1 MKVLYNWLAEFVDV
15 TLAPAALRDRLS
27 ATGTAIEALLDT
39 PAGPL
44 LDAELTINRP
54 DCLGHYGIAREV
66 AAIERRRLR
75 PLTLTAEASA
85 RLGDVSKNAA
95 GNQGIPAGSEVSVEI
110 ECPELCGRY
119 TARVIRGVK
128 VQPSP
133 DWLGR
138 RLESLGQTSI
148 NNIVDATNYVMLEL
162 GQPLHAFDLQQL
174 NERRIVV
181 RRARAGEKMRTL
193 DGIERVLSPEMCV
206 IADATRAVAI
216 GGVMGGAE
224 SEIHSATR
232 DVLLEAAWFDP
243 ISIRRT
249 SKLLGLRTEAS
260 TRFERGADP
269 EMAETASLRCAVL
282 IAELAGGEIPPNAVD
297 LYPGRREPLSIPFSR
312 VELLRVMGA
321 EVSDNEIAAILGALG
336 FAPRRVGADSSVDRN
351 ADRNAGPNAQDST
364 PNSLQAIWTC
374 TQPSWRQDVT
384 REVDLV
390 EEVARHYGL
399 DKFPARLPVSRQPSA
414 RLPHAEAEDRLR
426 ERLIGLGYYEIVTIP
441 LVNAEEDALFRTP
454 GVKPAVVANPLAA
467 DASVLRSSGLTC
479 MARAVAWNVNR
490 GQRNVRLFEIGRA
503 YSVQDGAPEETRVL
517 TLGATGLAREKA
529 VAESAREY
537 EFADLK
543 GDMDQLGELAGG
555 FRWKDADPE
564 VSWQNLSRAGQIS
577 LTQNSPERS
586 PDGVRSGFDSN
597 GDGDVP
603 PLSGVRM
610 IGSAGQLATRVA
622 GEFKLR
628 QDVFLAEI
636 ILDPFYEAFRRA
648 REQRRYR
655 PISRFP
661 SVERDFALVLN
672 DGTSFAAVRDVI
684 QSLGIAEIA
693 SIEAVDL
700 YRGKQMPVG
709 KFSLLVRVTFQ
720 SQQMTLTEAQV
731 NDLSASILAALEQQI
746 GAELRTS

>member
-1 MKVLYNWLAEFVDV
+1 
-15 TLAPAALRDRLS
+15 
-27 ATGTAIEALLDT
+27 
-39 PAGPL
+39 
-44 LDAELTINRP
+44 
-54 DCLGHYGIAREV
+54 
-66 AAIERRRLR
+66 
-75 PLTLTAEASA
+75 
-85 RLGDVSKNAA
+85 
-95 GNQGIPAGSEVSVEI
+95 
-110 ECPELCGRY
+110 
-119 TARVIRGVK
+119 
-128 VQPSP
+128 
-133 DWLGR
+133 
-138 RLESLGQTSI
+138 
-148 NNIVDATNYVMLEL
+148 
-162 GQPLHAFDLQQL
+162 
-174 NERRIVV
+174 
-181 RRARAGEKMRTL
+181 
-193 DGIERVLSPEMCV
+193 
-206 IADATRAVAI
+206 
-216 GGVMGGAE
+216 
-224 SEIHSATR
+224 
-232 DVLLEAAWFDP
+232 
-243 ISIRRT
+243 
-249 SKLLGLRTEAS
+249 
-260 TRFERGADP
+260 
-269 EMAETASLRCAVL
+269 
-282 IAELAGGEIPPNAVD
+282 
-297 LYPGRREPLSIPFSR
+297 
-312 VELLRVMGA
+312 
-321 EVSDNEIAAILGALG
+321 
-336 FAPRRVGADSSVDRN
+336 
-351 ADRNAGPNAQDST
+351 
-364 PNSLQAIWTC
+364 
-374 TQPSWRQDVT
+374 VT

-603 PLSGVRM
+603 PLSGVRT